1 MIHPLISELNN
12 LSKLE
17 NNDDKY
23 QSFFKYVTEN
33 NILYKKQGELS
44 IFKYNKLAKH
54 GSELQRFSRGV
65 IINMKEKKI
74 LCSSIDG
81 DISYNCFKESVP
93 IEYCVIEENIEGTML
108 NVYYYNNRWN
118 VSTKFCINADESKF
132 RTSKSFRQ
140 ILDSHIDIYKL
151 KLDKNYTYS
160 FVLSNSELDNKT
172 SLYHIET
179 TNNITGEK
187 INIKIADESIIKKP
201 KILYYYNNKNNILK
215 LNNYNQLNQY
225 LLDLN
230 WNIKGYMLYS
240 YDRKYRCSLI
250 NNSYLKVK
258 KLLDN
263 QHDINYI
270 CFDSF
275 YYKNNMNEIL
285 KYYPEFKKNYTY
297 INNLFKKL
305 LNLTETIYVNTKCKK
320 KNISI
325 PIFLERSIR
334 HIHQIYK
341 QNYNSKITK
350 EDIKSYFLNKN
361 PSLVYSLLLHIQ

>member
-1 MIHPLISELNN
+1 
-12 LSKLE
+12 
-17 NNDDKY
+17 
-23 QSFFKYVTEN
+23 
-33 NILYKKQGELS
+33 
-44 IFKYNKLAKH
+44 
-54 GSELQRFSRGV
+54 
-65 IINMKEKKI
+65 
-74 LCSSIDG
+74 
-81 DISYNCFKESVP
+81 
-93 IEYCVIEENIEGTML
+93 
-108 NVYYYNNRWN
+108 
-118 VSTKFCINADESKF
+118 
-132 RTSKSFRQ
+132 
-140 ILDSHIDIYKL
+140 
-151 KLDKNYTYS
+151 
-160 FVLSNSELDNKT
+160 
-172 SLYHIET
+172 
-179 TNNITGEK
+179 
-187 INIKIADESIIKKP
+187 
-201 KILYYYNNKNNILK
+201 
-215 LNNYNQLNQY
+215 
-225 LLDLN
+225 
-230 WNIKGYMLYS
+230 
-240 YDRKYRCSLI
+240 
-250 NNSYLKVK
+250 VK